1 MAAICGD
8 AGKRFRDAAEKNI
21 QVQTLRKIR
30 HIEYWTGTRSLS
42 LAQAPTIIAHL
53 LLFVNSNFVQKI
65 HKNCIFFNNF
75 CAFLLI
81 FLYFLNNL
89 GKKGKDVAPFSP
101 LLYYFSVISTPFTAK
116 NDFFLMIFF

>member
-1 MAAICGD
+1 LAAICGD
-8 AGKRFRDAAEKNI
+8 AGKEFWDAAEKNI

-30 HIEYWTGTRSLS
+30 HIEYGTGTRSLS

-53 LLFVNSNFVQKI
+53 LLFVNSNFSQKNTQ
-65 HKNCIFFNNF
+65 KLYFFNNF

-89 GKKGKDVAPFSP
+89 GKKGKEVAPFS
-101 LLYYFSVISTPFTAK
+101 LFYTTFQ
-116 NDFFLMIFF
+116 